1 MFKKLIMT
9 AVLGSIASA
18 ALALETGDVIRLAR
32 AKAGDEVIIA
42 QIKATESRFTLTA
55 DEIIRLKKE
64 GVSDAVLKAM
74 IETAKR
80 PKNTAEAGAKTKAG
94 EKDAKRTDQPVGEGL
109 GTLILENLDSKAYSV
124 QVDAERGNIFYY
136 KGVATD
142 GRDLLPAKSSLV
154 YRLSAGRYG
163 LRWVGKKDT
172 QTLKVMAG
180 KTSRAVLTRTSTED
194 FEAAYL
200 SLFEDGHRRG
210 GGRLVKLVDRSPAE
224 SVQASAPPRTGV
236 VEKHYYYPAQ
246 TYAVRQPV
254 TYYRPSSYY
263 RSSYHGGRYY
273 RRSSSWLVP
282 GFAYTWRRGKSRYAV
297 GWGSGGGLGFSYGR
311 RLGRSGYRINFGW

>member
-9 AVLGSIASA
+9 AVLASIASA
-18 ALALETGDVIRLAR
+18 TWALETGDVIRLAR

-64 GVSDAVLKAM
+64 GVSDAVIKAM
-74 IETAKR
+74 IETAKG
-80 PKNTAEAGAKTKAG
+80 PKKTEKPADAKTKTDK
-94 EKDAKRTDQPVGEGL
+94 KDPKRTDQPVGEGL
-109 GTLILENLDSKAYSV
+109 GTLIIENLDSKAYSV
-124 QVDAERGNIFYY
+124 QVDAKRGNIFYY
-136 KGVATD
+136 KGVASD

-154 YRLSAGRYG
+154 YRLSAGRYQ
-163 LRWVGKKDT
+163 LRWVGKKET
-172 QTLKVMAG
+172 QTLKVMAE

-210 GGRLVKLVDRSPAE
+210 GGRLVKLVDKSPAE
-224 SVQASAPPRTGV
+224 SVQASAAPPTNV
-236 VEKHYYYPAQ
+236 VEKHYYYPPQ
-246 TYAVRQPV
+246 TYAVSQPV
-254 TYYRPSSYY
+254 TYYRSSS
-263 RSSYHGGRYY
+263 RY
-273 RRSSSWLVP
+273 RRRSYRRNSGWLVP

-297 GWGSGGGLGFSYGR
+297 GWGSGGGLGFTYGR
-311 RLGRSGYRINFGW
+311 KLGRSGYRINFGW